1 MIGIVADKIVS
12 VTEIPEIVRAIAQF
26 YMRIVI
32 QGIEAGHTYGGQTI
46 FAVDLFQRFVPRHVG
61 CEHNGCGSRNR
72 QRQRKPGRVGQFK
85 TLKIGDRCFSI
96 TVFQAH
102 Q

>member
-32 QGIEAGHTYGGQTI
+32 QESRLATRTADKRYSLSIFSTASCHGMSGVNITGVEAAIDRAAQ
-46 FAVDLFQRFVPRHVG
+46 AR
-61 CEHNGCGSRNR
+61 
-72 QRQRKPGRVGQFK
+72 RVGQFK